1 MATPSFNTSTFNFN
15 EDLQKHDSL
24 PPLMVGF
31 DTETTGL
38 NKEIGKKE
46 KGTSRII
53 TRQDLDEPVSYGL
66 VVYRNGII
74 QPHEQHHFLVRP
86 TKPSHPMAQAV
97 HGWTED
103 ELDRSYGGEF
113 IKGMAP
119 ALHPKIGVN
128 RMAQALAHYAKQG
141 AVIIGA
147 NHRGYDMN
155 VLKNT
160 YSKYNNGAPLRT
172 SGFDPDS
179 TRMIDVIRHEQAVTG
194 KPGFVSLEKLCDKYG
209 VDPGGHKALDDARAS
224 VDVLR
229 NQAQQVRMDRQR

>member
-1 MATPSFNTSTFNFN
+1 
-15 EDLQKHDSL
+15 
-24 PPLMVGF
+24 
-31 DTETTGL
+31 
-38 NKEIGKKE
+38 
-46 KGTSRII
+46 
-53 TRQDLDEPVSYGL
+53 
-66 VVYRNGII
+66 
-74 QPHEQHHFLVRP
+74 
-86 TKPSHPMAQAV
+86 MAQAV

-147 NHRGYDMN
+147 NHRGYDMS